1 MVKLYDTI
9 LEDHK
14 ACEIMEDV
22 GMDSENDAAM
32 YYFRSIIECDPDN
45 WNEDE
50 KPTFSE
56 FVGIIYGN
64 WELYH
69 DYGAGYYFAIKD

>member
-9 LEDHK
+9 LEDYK
-14 ACEIMEDV
+14 ADEIMEED
-22 GMDSENDAAM
+22 GMDNRDEAAM
-32 YYFRSIIECDPDN
+32 FYFRNIIECEPHSY
-45 WNEDE
+45 EDAE
-50 KPTFSE
+50 MPACKE
-56 FVGIIYGN
+56 FVGVIYGN

>member
-14 ACEIMEDV
+14 ADEIMEED
-22 GMDSENDAAM
+22 GMKSRDEAAM
-32 YYFRSIIECDPDN
+32 FYFRNIIECDPGDYELDDMPAN
-45 WNEDE
+45 
-50 KPTFSE
+50 KE
-56 FVGIIYGN
+56 FVGEIYGN